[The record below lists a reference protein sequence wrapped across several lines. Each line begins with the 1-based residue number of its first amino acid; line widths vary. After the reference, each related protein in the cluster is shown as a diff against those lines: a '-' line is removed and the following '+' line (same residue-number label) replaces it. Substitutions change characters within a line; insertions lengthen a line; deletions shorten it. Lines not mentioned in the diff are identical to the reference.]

1 MLPMP
6 QERFKIIINVL
17 VEKNIQ
23 EGYDEAAEDARREEE
38 AKRTDKTKARTVPYR
53 AFKLHYLEVDYNF
66 YGMSNELY
74 QAASDYLHIPT
85 ESIDLF
91 IQYKQDDYGVGVSLS
106 ELFE

>member
-23 EGYDEAAEDARREEE
+23 EGYDEASEDARREEE
-38 AKRTDKTKARTVPYR
+38 AKRTDKTKARTIPYR
-53 AFKLHYLEVDYNF
+53 AFKLNYLEVDYNF
-66 YGMSNELY
+66 YGMSSELY
-74 QAASDYLHIPT
+74 QAASEYLHIPV

-91 IQYKQDDYGVGVSLS
+91 IQYKQDDFGVGVSLL
-106 ELFE
+106 ELLT